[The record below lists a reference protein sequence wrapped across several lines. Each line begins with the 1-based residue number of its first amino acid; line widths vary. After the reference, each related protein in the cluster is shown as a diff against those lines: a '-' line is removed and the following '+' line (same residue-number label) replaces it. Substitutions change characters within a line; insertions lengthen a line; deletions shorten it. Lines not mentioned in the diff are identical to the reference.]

1 MYLVP
6 FKLRQYGKNGS
17 SHLTPEIERAIG
29 FWLSFLPRGP
39 FRAVPPHSGTPFV
52 ITMSDGEGTGSVAA
66 AIWSPLAAGGVHQP
80 RWFQVDLPPSV
91 LEAWSQSTDLEPQH
105 HINKIEAI
113 VPAICLCTWPN
124 LAVVDY
130 TWAQIPALGCW
141 PWFKRVPS
149 ECNIV
154 DGLSRKNFAT
164 AFANNWLRDSAQLPE
179 PLLDLVPAL
188 C

>member
-1 MYLVP
+1 
-6 FKLRQYGKNGS
+6 
-17 SHLTPEIERAIG
+17 
-29 FWLSFLPRGP
+29 
-39 FRAVPPHSGTPFV
+39 
-52 ITMSDGEGTGSVAA
+52 MSDGEGTGSVAA
-66 AIWSPLAAGGVHQP
+66 AIWSPLAPGGVHQP
-80 RWFQVDLPPSV
+80 RWFQIDLPPSV
-91 LEAWSQSTDLEPQH
+91 LEAWSQSTDLEPQR

-124 LAVVDY
+124 LIRGSLWLHFIDNDGALACLVSGCSRNSSLSAVVDY

-141 PWFKRVPS
+141 PWFERVPS

-154 DGLSRKNFAT
+154 DGLSRRNFAT
-164 AFANNWLRDSAQLPE
+164 AFANNWVRDSAQLPE